1 MKKKLSNKDIKDWE
15 NFLSNDEPLPNK
27 DQTNI
32 IMQNIKVKSFDLHGY
47 SLDQANIEIQ
57 DFIETSYNKGI
68 SKIKIITG
76 KGLHSDNEKDPYIS
90 KDFGILK
97 NSVPEFIKNNRN
109 LMSMITDIKSADIEN
124 GGEGAF
130 YITLKKK
137 IIK

>member
-1 MKKKLSNKDIKDWE
+1 MKKKISNKDIKDWK

-27 DQTNI
+27 DQNNI
-32 IMQNIKVKSFDLHGY
+32 VMQNIKVKSFDLHGY

>member
-1 MKKKLSNKDIKDWE
+1 LKKKISNKDIKDWE

-137 IIK
+137 L

>member
-1 MKKKLSNKDIKDWE
+1 MKKKISNKDIKDWE

-130 YITLKKK
+130 YITLK
-137 IIK
+137 

>member
-1 MKKKLSNKDIKDWE
+1 MKKKISNKDIKDWE

-97 NSVPEFIKNNRN
+97 NSVPEFIKNNRD
-109 LMSMITDIKSADIEN
+109 LMNMITDIKSADIED

-130 YITLKKK
+130 YIMLKKK
-137 IIK
+137 L

>member
-1 MKKKLSNKDIKDWE
+1 MKKKISNKDIKDWQ
-15 NFLSNDEPLPNK
+15 NFLSSDEPLPNK
-27 DQTNI
+27 DQNNI
-32 IMQNIKVKSFDLHGY
+32 VMKNIKVKSFDLHGY

-109 LMSMITDIKSADIEN
+109 LMSMITDIKSADVEN

>member
-68 SKIKIITG
+68 SKIKVITG

>member
-1 MKKKLSNKDIKDWE
+1 MKKKISNKDIKDWE

-137 IIK
+137 L

>member
-1 MKKKLSNKDIKDWE
+1 MKKKISNKDIKDWQ

-27 DQTNI
+27 DQNNI
-32 IMQNIKVKSFDLHGY
+32 VMKNIKVKSFDLHGY

-137 IIK
+137 L

>member
-1 MKKKLSNKDIKDWE
+1 MKKKISNKDIKDWE

-68 SKIKIITG
+68 SKIKVITG

>member
-1 MKKKLSNKDIKDWE
+1 
-15 NFLSNDEPLPNK
+15 
-27 DQTNI
+27 
-32 IMQNIKVKSFDLHGY
+32 MQNIKVKSFDLHGY

>member
-1 MKKKLSNKDIKDWE
+1 MKKKISNKDIKDWE

-76 KGLHSDNEKDPYIS
+76 KGLHSDNEKDPYVS

>member
-1 MKKKLSNKDIKDWE
+1 MKQKLSNKDIKDWE

>member
-1 MKKKLSNKDIKDWE
+1 MKKKISNKDIKDWE